1 MGHSAKRHR
10 MQSGAD
16 VSERAEAGV
25 SGEGDGGGLLRQ
37 VVLRRLHSSDQIGVG
52 EAKLRQC

>member
-16 VSERAEAGV
+16 VSERAEAAIAALV
-25 SGEGDGGGLLRQ
+25 SEEGDGGGLLRQ
-37 VVLRRLHSSDQIGVG
+37 GLLQRLHSADQIGVG
-52 EAKLRQC
+52 